1 MPVLFAFPKYESF
14 AKKIENPGFAH
25 GDLSIKHFPDGE
37 SLVTLQTDV
46 KDKDV
51 ILVCGLDDAD
61 RKIMPLLLFAKTAR
75 ELGAKSIGLV
85 TPYLGYMRQDK
96 RFHPGQSLS
105 SKIFAKFLS
114 SLFDW
119 LITLD
124 PHLHR
129 HKSLDEIFTIPTT
142 TLHASAL
149 LAPWI
154 KQHVKKPLIIG
165 PDEESKQWV
174 QEVAKQADA
183 PFVVLNKIRHG
194 DKDVEITVPD
204 IEAYQDHTPVLVDD
218 IISTAQTMI
227 ETIKHLHKVNNSQIK
242 TKPPVCVGI
251 HAVFAHDAYAELK
264 KSGVAE
270 IVTTNTILHE
280 TNKIDVAP
288 LFAQALEKSN
298 R

>member
-1 MPVLFAFPKYESF
+1 MPILFAFPKYETL
-14 AKKIENPGFAH
+14 AKALESPDFSH
-25 GDLSIKHFPDGE
+25 GNLSIKHFPDGE

-61 RKIMPLLLFAKTAR
+61 QKMAPLLFFTKTAR

-96 RFHPGQSLS
+96 RFNPGETVS
-105 SKIFAKFLS
+105 SNIFAKFLS

-119 LITLD
+119 LLTAD

-129 HKSLDEIFTIPTT
+129 HESLDEIFTVPTT

-149 LAPWI
+149 LAAWI
-154 KQHVKKPLIIG
+154 KKHIKKPIVIG
-165 PDEESKQWV
+165 PDEESRQWV
-174 QEVAKQADA
+174 QDVAQQADI
-183 PFVVLNKIRHG
+183 PFVVLKKVRHG
-194 DKDVEITVPD
+194 DKNVEITVPD
-204 IEAYQDHTPVLVDD
+204 IETYQDHTPVLVDD

-227 ETIKHLHKVNNSQIK
+227 ETIKHLNSLK
-242 TKPPVCVGI
+242 TKPPICLGI
-251 HAVFAHDAYAELK
+251 HAVFAHDAYAKLK
-264 KSGVAE
+264 NSGVAE
-270 IVTTNTILHE
+270 IVTTNTISHE

-288 LFAQALEKSN
+288 LFAQALEHKTN
-298 R
+298 